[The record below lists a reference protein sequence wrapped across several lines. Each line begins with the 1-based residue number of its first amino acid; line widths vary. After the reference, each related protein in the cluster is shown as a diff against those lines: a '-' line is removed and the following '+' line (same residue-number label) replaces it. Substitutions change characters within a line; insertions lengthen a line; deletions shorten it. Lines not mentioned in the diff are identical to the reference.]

1 MCVPKTRANWVKLGL
16 IDINMP
22 RAHEHLSK
30 SDPVLAAVI
39 ERTALKRRLRE
50 TDHFRSL
57 ARAIIGQQIS
67 GKAAASIRKRFA
79 ELAPKKEFPE
89 PRDIASMPLK
99 KLRRIGLS
107 RQKAGYL
114 KDLSRKIAKGGINF
128 RAFASASDEEVIVEL
143 TKVKGIG
150 RWTAEM
156 FLMFSLGRQDVFS
169 YGDLGLQNAVKKLYR
184 LRSHPTQKQL
194 EKISSAWKPHR
205 SLASRYLWAS
215 LKNL

>member
-1 MCVPKTRANWVKLGL
+1 MS
-16 IDINMP
+16 
-22 RAHEHLSK
+22 RAHNHLRA
-30 SDPVLAAVI
+30 SDPILAAVI
-39 ERTALKRRLRE
+39 GRIALERRPRE
-50 TDHFRSL
+50 TNHFRSL
-57 ARAIIGQQIS
+57 VRAVIGQQIS

-79 ELAPKKEFPE
+79 ELVPKKEFPE
-89 PRDIASMPLK
+89 PGDIARMPTR
-99 KLRRIGLS
+99 KLRSIGLS

-114 KDLSRKIAKGGINF
+114 KDLSRKVAEGGINF
-128 RAFASASDEEVIVEL
+128 QAFADVTDEEVIIEL

-194 EKISSAWKPHR
+194 EKISSAWKPYR
-205 SLASRYLWAS
+205 SLAARYLWAS
-215 LKNL
+215 LSARGGSASGGRNL